1 MGEKFVREVWSE
13 VEGRSCTSLHI
24 FRLRLHDGL
33 QTLTLGRLQRQ
44 NAPMNSE
51 GTQSWTTGAVRESE
65 RFDYWREVVCETFVE
80 LDPRPLH
87 QRRFFGEVEA
97 SRVGDFGIAR
107 ISASAQKV
115 VRSSREISRASSPCY
130 FLNIQLQGSSLTAQG
145 GRESV
150 LVPGDMVLLDATRP
164 FEMTFNGQFSQMS
177 LTISDDVIGQLSAP
191 AQDDLAGLFINR
203 NLPEARLL
211 KGYGSLMRDQA
222 HAEDDLF
229 AGLMS
234 QQMAGIFH
242 QVINR
247 HRGLTLKPADHWNQK
262 LLTTIKAGV
271 RRDLGNVAHTPA
283 RTADKVGV
291 SVRLLHQAFARNGE
305 TFGRWLLA
313 ERLEA
318 ARGVLADSHNA
329 HQSIAE
335 VAYALGFADQS
346 HFGRAF
352 KTRFRQTP
360 KQFRNSA
367 FNA

>member
-1 MGEKFVREVWSE
+1 MWEVWPE
-13 VEGRSCTSLHI
+13 VKGRSCTSLHI
-24 FRLRLHDGL
+24 FRLRVHDGL
-33 QTLTLGRLQRQ
+33 QALTLARLQRQ
-44 NAPMNSE
+44 NTAMKSE

-87 QRRFFGEVEA
+87 QSRFYGEVEA
-97 SRVGDFGIAR
+97 SRVGDFGIAQ
-107 ISASAQKV
+107 IAASAQKV
-115 VRSSREISRASSPCY
+115 VRSRREISRANNPCY
-130 FLNIQLQGSSLTAQG
+130 FLNIQLEGSGLTAQG

-150 LVPGDMVLLDATRP
+150 LVPSDMVLLDATRP
-164 FEMTFNGQFSQMS
+164 FEMTFNDRFSQMS
-177 LTISDDVIGQLSAP
+177 LTISDSVIGQLPPA

-211 KGYGSLMRDQA
+211 KSYGSLMRDQGDV
-222 HAEDDLF
+222 EDHMFADLMTKQ
-229 AGLMS
+229 L
-234 QQMAGIFH
+234 AGIFH
-242 QVINR
+242 HAVNR
-247 HRGLTLKPADHWNQK
+247 RRGLTLKQADHWGQK
-262 LLTTIKAGV
+262 LLTTIKAAV
-271 RRDLGNVAHTPA
+271 RRDLGNAGHTPA

-313 ERLEA
+313 ERLDT

-352 KTRFRQTP
+352 KARFCQTP
-360 KQFRNSA
+360 KQFRKAA